1 MIQVASVSGSDNS
14 VALYGDNRSS
24 PINYDGEL
32 NVESVVKFVLSNLD
46 EVIKARSEIARAL
59 KANQEFQ

>member
-1 MIQVASVSGSDNS
+1 
-14 VALYGDNRSS
+14 LYGDNRSS